1 MSKSVA
7 KIPEG
12 FHTVTPYIA
21 VKGGEEALAHYEEAL
36 GANTEGKMMMP
47 GGGSVMHACFRVGNS
62 KIFLT
67 DAGPLMSAP
76 KDGEA
81 GHHFYLY
88 VDDVDA
94 AHKRAVKAGMTEDKA
109 PEDQI
114 WGDRMSRVT
123 CKFGHHWT
131 LATHV
136 RDVSPEEM
144 AEAME
149 AMAS

>member
-1 MSKSVA
+1 MAKAAS

-21 VKGGEEALAHYEEAL
+21 VKGGSAALAHYEEAF
-36 GANTEGKMMMP
+36 GAETIGVMKMP
-47 GGGSVMHACFRVGNS
+47 GDDKVMHACFKVGDS

-76 KDGEA
+76 ENGE
-81 GHHFYLY
+81 GGNHFYLY

-94 AHKRAVKAGMTEDKA
+94 AHKRAVEAGMSEDKA
-109 PEDQI
+109 PEDQF

-123 CKFGHHWT
+123 CRFGHHWS

-136 RDVSPEEM
+136 RDVTPEDM
-144 AEAME
+144 AEAMK
-149 AMAS
+149 ALA